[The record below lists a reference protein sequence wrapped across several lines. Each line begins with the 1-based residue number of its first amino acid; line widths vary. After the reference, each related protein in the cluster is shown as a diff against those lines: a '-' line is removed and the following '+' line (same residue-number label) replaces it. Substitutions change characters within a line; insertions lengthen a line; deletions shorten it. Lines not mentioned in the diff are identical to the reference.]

1 MMNNLKNLN
10 KMFSKLEQSLG
21 QKCSNKIQN
30 LNFSSSYD
38 QIQLSLLNEECILV
52 NNDDINIGSE
62 TKKNCHLLTNINT
75 GMLHRAFSVFLFDKN
90 KNLLM
95 HQRSKHKITYPLH
108 WTNSCC
114 SHPLNISQ
122 ELDEENH
129 LGIRRAAR
137 RRLNYELGINE
148 STIDLDSINF
158 ITKIHYKAD
167 NIPHDGVFGEHEI
180 DYVLFL
186 SGDFKL
192 DINKNEVE
200 SVKYLNKNEII
211 DMIQQDKL
219 DNQSIKL
226 TPWFKLI
233 TEKFLLKWWDHLDD
247 IKTIQDHN
255 KIHRFI

>member
-1 MMNNLKNLN
+1 M
-10 KMFSKLEQSLG
+10 
-21 QKCSNKIQN
+21 
-30 LNFSSSYD
+30 
-38 QIQLSLLNEECILV
+38 
-52 NNDDINIGSE
+52 
-62 TKKNCHLLTNINT
+62 
-75 GMLHRAFSVFLFDKN
+75 
-90 KNLLM
+90 
-95 HQRSKHKITYPLH
+95 H

-211 DMIQQDKL
+211 NMIQQEKL

-233 TEKFLLKWWDHLDD
+233 TEKFLLKWWDNLDD